1 MAAALRAARRLLGE
15 GDTQLKSCQE
25 RALAKAVRKQIL
37 KRKQQLRLADTNIYC
52 RPGGTGA
59 GSLLL
64 VGMMDVETLRFT
76 LEKLG

>member
-15 GDTQLKSCQE
+15 GDTPVEVMPRTGPGKGCPEANPETQATIETCGY
-25 RALAKAVRKQIL
+25 
-37 KRKQQLRLADTNIYC
+37 IYC

-64 VGMMDVETLRFT
+64 VGMMGVETLRFT